1 MLVLR
6 LLCVVLFIV
15 SVRCFRFTC
24 LPKFQKQRMNPLL
37 ALDNFVSERLTSI
50 VRNFDALTE
59 RLADPD
65 VANDRKQMLELSRER
80 SSMEQTVISF
90 QSWQKL
96 ETEKEDLATMEQ
108 TNSEQDIR
116 DMIRGEMKDICTK
129 QEHLESEIM
138 LLLLPRDPNDDRN
151 VMLEI
156 RAATGGD
163 EAGIWAGEL
172 VNIYRKYADSQ
183 GWKVTTLSESQADM
197 GGIKTC
203 ILQVTGDYVYS
214 KMKYEVLRFYCTTNP
229 LVL

>member
-1 MLVLR
+1 M
-6 LLCVVLFIV
+6 
-15 SVRCFRFTC
+15 
-24 LPKFQKQRMNPLL
+24 KPLL
-37 ALDNFVSERLTSI
+37 ALDTFVCERLTSI

-80 SSMEQTVISF
+80 SSLEQTVLSF
-90 QSWQKL
+90 QTWQKF
-96 ETEKEDLATMEQ
+96 EAEKEDLVTMEQ
-108 TNSEQDIR
+108 TNSEQDIS
-116 DMIRGEMKDICTK
+116 DMIRGEVKDISSK
-129 QEHLESEIM
+129 QELLENELM
-138 LLLLPRDPNDDRN
+138 VLLLPRDPNDDRN

-183 GWKVTTLSESQADM
+183 GWKVTTVSESPADM

-203 ILQVTGDYVYS
+203 ILQITGDYVYS
-214 KMKYEVLRFYCTTNP
+214 KTNYE
-229 LVL
+229 

>member
-1 MLVLR
+1 M
-6 LLCVVLFIV
+6 
-15 SVRCFRFTC
+15 
-24 LPKFQKQRMNPLL
+24 KPLL
-37 ALDNFVSERLTSI
+37 ALDVFVSDRLTSI

-65 VANDRKQMLELSRER
+65 VANDRKHMLELSRER
-80 SSMEQTVISF
+80 SSLEQTVLSF
-90 QSWQKL
+90 QTWQKL
-96 ETEKEDLATMEQ
+96 EAEKVDLLTMEQ
-108 TNSEQDIR
+108 TNAEQDIR
-116 DMIRGEMKDICTK
+116 DMIRGEVKDINSK
-129 QEHLESEIM
+129 QELLESELM

-183 GWKVTTLSESQADM
+183 HWKVTTVSESQADM

-203 ILQVTGDYVYS
+203 ILQITGDYVYS
-214 KMKYEVLRFYCTTNP
+214 KMKYEVLDFHCSINAP
-229 LVL
+229 FHALM

>member
-1 MLVLR
+1 
-6 LLCVVLFIV
+6 
-15 SVRCFRFTC
+15 
-24 LPKFQKQRMNPLL
+24 MNPLL

-183 GWKVTTLSESQADM
+183 GWKVNTLSESQADM

-214 KMKYEVLRFYCTTNP
+214 KMKYEVLRIYCTINP
-229 LVL
+229 LV